1 MAEKYFV
8 RQVEPGLWQWR
19 LVSGQGQWAGD
30 AYYTGDINLLA
41 ESVASKTCWLVF
53 DGRKVATRLVDV
65 GVKDRKLLPKLV
77 PFQVEEDIVTPV
89 DNLIFAYGELKDGI
103 VETAYAVEDDVADQ
117 IQALEDIGAEV
128 ESVVVDFIE
137 LDSGD
142 GWVIVWD
149 NDRLLVKT
157 GAREG
162 FSCDSDNAEMFIA
175 ALFHPLLANAKA
187 TWPSSVYLVADDEES
202 LTKLRNWLPEA
213 IDKHEEL
220 SIYEQEGSFWD
231 VLSIAAKPRVD
242 FRSGQLARKLPF
254 NAWWQ
259 TWKVPAIAASVAF
272 VVAAG
277 VTWGELKQAS
287 VLSKV
292 YFAERDAIYRQVV
305 SGGSIT
311 DPVRQL
317 RAQVGTT
324 ESTEPSNVV
333 SLVSKVTPKV
343 QASKDLKV
351 TSFRYTQNNGTLQLN
366 VEAKDFAM
374 LEQLTVQ
381 LGELGLKAEIKNSK
395 ASGDVQ
401 QAQLRVSES

>member
-19 LVSGQGQWAGD
+19 LVSGQGQWASD

-41 ESVASKTCWLVF
+41 ESVAGKVCWLVF
-53 DGRKVATRLVDV
+53 DGRKVATRRVDV

-77 PFQVEEDIVTPV
+77 PFQVEEEIVTPV
-89 DNLIFAYGELKDGI
+89 DDLIFSYGELTDGV
-103 VETAYAVEDDVADQ
+103 VETAYVAEEIVAEQ
-117 IQALEDIGAEV
+117 IHALEDIGAEV
-128 ESVVVDFIE
+128 ESVVVDFVE
-137 LDSGD
+137 LDGND

-157 GAREG
+157 ATREG
-162 FSCDSDNAEMFIA
+162 FSCDSDNAEVFIA
-175 ALFHPLLANAKA
+175 ALFQPLLASDKA
-187 TWPSSVYLVADDEES
+187 VWPPSIYLVADSEES
-202 LTKLRNWLPEA
+202 LTQLRAWLPSKV
-213 IDKHEEL
+213 DKHETL

-231 VLSIAAKPRVD
+231 VLSIAAKPRYD
-242 FRSGQLARKLPF
+242 LRSGALARKLPF

-272 VVAAG
+272 VVAVG
-277 VTWGELKQAS
+277 VTWGELKQAD

-292 YFAERDAIYRQVV
+292 YFEQRNDIYRQVV

-333 SLVSKVTPKV
+333 ALVAKVAPKV
-343 QASKDLKV
+343 QANKDLKV
-351 TSFRYTQNNGTLQLN
+351 TSFRYTQNNGMLQIN

-374 LEQLTVQ
+374 LEQLTAE
-381 LGELGLKAEIKNSK
+381 LGQLGLKAEIKNSK
-395 ASGDVQ
+395 ASGDIQ